1 MSLQSP
7 LRRGVPRAAL
17 LLAACLTL
25 LLCLAPGAAALPTL
39 QPGDE
44 GRSVKR
50 LQRALGLAPDGV
62 FGPGTGKA
70 LRRFQ
75 RRHDLAADGIAGA
88 STWRMLRRAGR
99 MSSRSRGA
107 ARPKRSVTLLQR
119 RLGITSDG
127 VFGPGTQRA
136 VRRFQ
141 RSRGLTA
148 DGIVGA
154 ATWAALGV
162 RGSRPV
168 LRRAR
173 ARKRDRSAAGG
184 MPLAVARAIAAGNR
198 IARHPYRYGGG
209 HGSFSDSGY
218 DCSGSISYVL
228 RGGGLLRRPLDSS
241 QFMRWGSPGPGRWIT
256 IYAHPG
262 HAYMVI
268 RTRRGL
274 LRYDTSG
281 MDDGSRWDGE
291 LRSSAG
297 YTVRHPAGY

>member
-1 MSLQSP
+1 M
-7 LRRGVPRAAL
+7 PRAAL

-25 LLCLAPGAAALPTL
+25 LLCAAPAANALPTL
-39 QPGDE
+39 HPGDE
-44 GRSVKR
+44 GKSVKR
-50 LQRALGLAPDGV
+50 LQRALGLTPDGI
-62 FGPGTGKA
+62 FGPGTRRI

-88 STWRMLRRAGR
+88 STWRMLRRSGR
-99 MSSRSRGA
+99 MASRSRGG

-119 RLGITSDG
+119 RLGIGADG
-127 VFGPGTQRA
+127 IFGPGTQRA
-136 VRRFQ
+136 VKRFQ

-154 ATWAALGV
+154 ATWSALGV

-168 LRRAR
+168 LKRAR
-173 ARKRDRSAAGG
+173 LHVRRRSAAGG
-184 MPLAVARAIAAGNR
+184 MPLAVARAIGAANR

-228 RGGGLLRRPLDSS
+228 RGGGLIGRPRDSS
-241 QFMRWGSPGPGRWIT
+241 EFMSWGSPGPGRWIT
-256 IYAHPG
+256 IYAHGG
-262 HAYMVI
+262 HAYMTI

-297 YTVRHPAGY
+297 YTVRHPTGY

>member
-1 MSLQSP
+1 M
-7 LRRGVPRAAL
+7 

-25 LLCLAPGAAALPTL
+25 LLCLAPAAAALPTL
-39 QPGDE
+39 HPGDQ
-44 GRSVKR
+44 GKSVQR
-50 LQRALGLAPDGV
+50 LQRALGLAPDGI
-62 FGPGTGKA
+62 FGSGTRKA

-75 RRHDLAADGIAGA
+75 RRHDLTADGIAGA
-88 STWRMLRRAGR
+88 STWRMLRRSGR
-99 MSSRSRGA
+99 VASRNNRT

-119 RLGITSDG
+119 RLGIGADG
-127 VFGPGTQRA
+127 IFGPGTQRA

-154 ATWAALGV
+154 ATWSALGV

-173 ARKRDRSAAGG
+173 LRGRERSAAGG
-184 MPLAVARAIAAGNR
+184 LPLAVARAIAAGNR
-198 IARHPYRYGGG
+198 IARRPYRYGGG

-228 RGGGLLRRPLDSS
+228 HGGGLLGRPLDSS

-256 IYAHPG
+256 IYAHAG

-268 RTRRGL
+268 RTRSGL

-281 MDDGSRWDGE
+281 MDDGSRWDGD

-297 YTVRHPAGY
+297 YVVRHPPGL